1 MTYLPGGYPLDD
13 SAYALY
19 LYDGVYYNLT
29 ARYEDVDGEPWRFNG
44 EWDGAT
50 PLLARVD
57 DDTDRRQV
65 RTLSDVDENFGPLTV
80 VANTDG
86 PAVKEGDTE

>member
-1 MTYLPGGYPLDD
+1 MTYHPGGYPLDD

-29 ARYEDVDGEPWRFNG
+29 AEYEDVDGGRWRFTG
-44 EWDGAT
+44 EFDGGA
-50 PLLARVD
+50 PEVARVD

-65 RTLSDVDENFGPLTV
+65 RTLSDVDVNWGPLTV

-86 PAVKEGDTE
+86 GDDR